1 MQISVV
7 IPVYNS
13 QYILPKLVKNI
24 HLELNKKLIN
34 FEIILIND
42 YSKDKSWT
50 VIKNLSKKYHF
61 IRGINLKKNFGQH
74 NALMAGFNECRG
86 NFIFTMDD
94 DLQHSPKDIIRIYNI
109 LLFNSDVCYVRY
121 INRKHGYIKKFL
133 SYSNHI
139 ISSFLLNKSQNIYSS
154 SFRGL
159 KKKIMKKLIK
169 YKKNNVYIDA
179 LIFNSTR
186 NISII
191 PVDHYPR
198 MKGVSN
204 YNFFKLF
211 FLWCNMVENFPV
223 KPIRFASIVGII
235 LKFLLIFL
243 IKKKTNEQF
252 IIKNKTY

>member
-7 IPVYNS
+7 VPVYNS

-24 HLELNKKLIN
+24 HSELNKKIIN
-34 FEIILIND
+34 FEIILVND
-42 YSKDKSWT
+42 YSEDKSWT
-50 VIKNLSKKYHF
+50 IIKKLSKKHHC

-74 NALMAGFNECRG
+74 NALMAGFTECRG
-86 NFIFTMDD
+86 NFIITMDD

-109 LLFNSDVCYVRY
+109 LLSNSDVCYVRY
-121 INRKHGYIKKFL
+121 INRKHSSIKIFFSHL
-133 SYSNHI
+133 NHI

-154 SFRGL
+154 SFRGF

-169 YKKNNVYIDA
+169 YKKNNVYVDA

-191 PVDHYPR
+191 PVNHYPR
-198 MKGVSN
+198 MKGVGN

-223 KPIRFASIVGII
+223 KPIRFASFVGIF

-252 IIKNKTY
+252 IIKSKTY